1 MISRDYVR
9 LNAKNLTDIHELF
22 VECMYDKFK
31 VIVDIPELKTGI
43 FKLRQVCNYHSA
55 PIGKKTNFGGV
66 NKNYPT
72 SFIGW
77 ELINTR
83 GTYRDIN
90 GNKLSDKFLRN
101 FDTIR
106 SLSWFN
112 GINTGTFNGGDNFMG
127 CFRFFIDDFPFI
139 KENMIDLFD
148 KNNIMDV
155 YKIDNW
161 TSHVRK
167 IKLKKLD
174 NIYINE

>member
-1 MISRDYVR
+1 
-9 LNAKNLTDIHELF
+9 
-22 VECMYDKFK
+22 
-31 VIVDIPELKTGI
+31 
-43 FKLRQVCNYHSA
+43 
-55 PIGKKTNFGGV
+55 
-66 NKNYPT
+66 
-72 SFIGW
+72 
-77 ELINTR
+77 
-83 GTYRDIN
+83 
-90 GNKLSDKFLRN
+90 
-101 FDTIR
+101 
-106 SLSWFN
+106 
-112 GINTGTFNGGDNFMG
+112 MG